1 MQKSVVLIGVGEMG
15 GVFARGLL
23 KSGCAVFPA
32 TRQTDLA
39 QMQKSISDPQA
50 VVVAVA
56 EKDFNSCLQTIPK
69 LWLDRLVLLQNEL
82 IPQDWQRQHV
92 SNPTVISVWFEKKYP
107 QDYKVIIPSPVFGP
121 KADIIATALKSL
133 NIPTVILK
141 SEEELLVEL
150 VVKNLYILTI
160 NIAGLKVGGTV
171 EELWKKHQALAQ
183 EVANEVLD
191 IQFSLIG
198 KELTRKTLI
207 EKMVTAF
214 AGDWQHKCM
223 GRTARDRLTR
233 ALYQADEA
241 GLAVPTLRQISL
253 L

>member
-1 MQKSVVLIGVGEMG
+1 MHKGVVLIGVGEMG
-15 GVFARGLL
+15 GVFARGFL

-39 QMQKSISDPQA
+39 QVQNSISDPQA

-56 EKDFNSCLQTIPK
+56 EKDYDSCMKAIPK
-69 LWLDRLVLLQNEL
+69 SWQNRLVFLQNEL
-82 IPQDWQRQHV
+82 LPQDWQRHHV

-107 QDYKVIIPSPVFGP
+107 QDYKVIIPSPVFGS
-121 KADIIATALKSL
+121 KAQLLAQALGSL
-133 NIPTVILK
+133 NIPTRILK
-141 SEEELLVEL
+141 TQEELLIEL

-171 EELWKKHQALAQ
+171 EELWKKNQPLARQ
-183 EVANEVLD
+183 VAEDVLN

-198 KELTRKTLI
+198 KKIDRELLI
-207 EKMVTAF
+207 QKMVEAF

-223 GRTARDRLTR
+223 GRTAKERLTR
-233 ALYQADEA
+233 AW
-241 GLAVPTLRQISL
+241 RR
-253 L
+253 